1 MGMFSPYNNREEID
15 RWLVSRYNSLLKY
28 VTNAY
33 DEYDLTKVV
42 RALTNFVSEDLSNWY
57 IRRNRNR
64 FWGSEFN
71 DSKKSVYITT
81 YEVLV
86 GLSKITAPIAPYI
99 TEEIYTKLTNEYSVH
114 TADFPKYDE
123 SLIDLKLEEKMDLV
137 RDIISIGRNV
147 REEAKIK
154 VRTPLKE
161 AIIEEKVYSKI
172 NDLVPLVKE
181 ELNIKE
187 ILSVSDLATYMEL
200 SLKPNYKLVGKI
212 LGPQIKDFEKWLNE
226 LSKEDISKLNNN
238 ESLTFEDKTID
249 KEMVEIR
256 VSAKEGFNVGT
267 INNLFIVLNTNLT
280 ADLINEGHAREFISK
295 IQNLRKNNEFEVSD
309 RIIINYEGNEFDNV
323 IIDYEDYIKNE
334 TLAVE
339 INKSADTL
347 EELDIN
353 GIKVKVKINKVS

>member
-1 MGMFSPYNNREEID
+1 M
-15 RWLVSRYNSLLKY
+15 
-28 VTNAY
+28 
-33 DEYDLTKVV
+33 
-42 RALTNFVSEDLSNWY
+42 
-57 IRRNRNR
+57 
-64 FWGSEFN
+64 
-71 DSKKSVYITT
+71 
-81 YEVLV
+81 
-86 GLSKITAPIAPYI
+86 
-99 TEEIYTKLTNEYSVH
+99 
-114 TADFPKYDE
+114 
-123 SLIDLKLEEKMDLV
+123 
-137 RDIISIGRNV
+137 
-147 REEAKIK
+147 
-154 VRTPLKE
+154 
-161 AIIEEKVYSKI
+161 
-172 NDLVPLVKE
+172 KE

-226 LSKEDISKLNNN
+226 LSKEDISKHNNN
-238 ESLTFEDKTID
+238 ENLTFEDKTID